1 MKLRYIIIL
10 FSLTLLSCNNTS
22 QKNKI
27 NRKEVVSRHFPQI
40 NSFDTLGSLS
50 VGNGNFA
57 YTVDATGLQT
67 FPSVYKNGVPLGT
80 MSQWGWHS
88 MPNTNNYKIEE
99 SLKEY
104 NFGRQQ
110 PEPYAVQFNED
121 GRQKEAANYFR
132 ENLHRIHLGIIGFE
146 SLSETPLQP
155 TVITNINQ
163 ELNLWNG
170 QINTNFDIR
179 GSTVNVQ
186 TTCDPY
192 MDIIGA
198 KIATRLFEQQKLAIK
213 IHFPYPSANHTD
225 DACDWEKT
233 EKHYTQLIKL
243 EKQKAVFLRTLDT
256 TKYFVTIL
264 WKGSATIKKA
274 TKHKFLLIPQ
284 DQTFEFS
291 ACFSQDT
298 NTTIPLTEKTFDNSS
313 TYWENYWNKG
323 GFVDLGACTNNQAKE
338 LERRIIL
345 SQYLMAIQC
354 AGMYPPQETGLTYN
368 SWHGKFHLEMHWWHA
383 VHFILWNRPEL
394 LERSLSWYNKALPEA
409 RKIANRQGFEGARW
423 MKMTDPVATES
434 PSKVGSF
441 LIWQQP
447 HIIYFSEL
455 LYQNYQDDETLEK
468 YKNLV
473 FETADF
479 MASFVNY
486 DSANDRYT
494 LNHIIPA
501 QETLP
506 ASETFNP
513 PLELAYWYWGL
524 STAQKWRTRL
534 GLSENEKWNII
545 LKKLS
550 PLAQKDGLYLAAESA
565 PDSYNNIRYISDHM
579 AVLGA
584 LGMLPESPLVKK
596 ETMHQTLD
604 YIWDNWNWDK
614 TWGWDYPL
622 TAMCAVRV
630 GEPEKAI
637 EALLMDKQ
645 TNTYLVN
652 GHNYQDKRLRIYL
665 PGNGGLLTSVAL
677 MCAGWDGCETDNPG
691 FPKNDEWNVKWEDI
705 NCMP

>member
-155 TVITNINQ
+155 TEITNINQ

-170 QINTNFDIR
+170 LINTNFDIR

-186 TTCDPY
+186 TTCDPN

-198 KIATRLFEQQKLAIK
+198 KIATSLFEQQKLAIK

-233 EKHYTQLIKL
+233 EKHNTQLIKL